1 MLSLDEFEI
10 QQVKDLGEV
19 IAQQRLAQGKTQRQ
33 LGVDAEMGQ
42 PSITAFETASRDFK
56 FSTFQ
61 TLARALGYR
70 LDISLVPID
79 GGEAVSGRPDP
90 KLRSTRTYD
99 GGKGRKYP
107 NRKPAVR
114 KPRPV
119 KPINPGPQ
127 VEYDSDDE
135 FDTERELAAMRE
147 RLGVA

>member
-10 QQVKDLGEV
+10 QQTKDLGEV

-33 LGVDAEMGQ
+33 LGIDAQMGQ
-42 PSITAFETASRDFK
+42 ASVTAFEKADRDFK

-61 TLARALGYR
+61 TMARALGFR

-79 GGEAVSGRPDP
+79 GGDPVSGRPDP

-127 VEYDSDDE
+127 VEYDSDDQ
-135 FDTERELAAMRE
+135 FDTEKELAAMRV
-147 RLGVA
+147 RLGMA